1 MSLKQRVLT
10 LMVVGTVLCSPTWA
24 QSSGTTSSEK
34 RVTPAPET
42 WAAGVDVG
50 FANPVG
56 DDDLDVEPF
65 VDGYIEY
72 FFTSNVSL
80 RGMLGLYSF
89 DGPDNPGNGPG
100 DLDLVVVNANVL
112 YQWEGGTVH
121 PFVAGGLGFYDYDQ
135 DFGDEDLEFGFNAGG
150 GVNIY
155 LTKTFAIKVEGDFH
169 GTSAEFLDSFFTAT
183 GGARW
188 LW

>member
-1 MSLKQRVLT
+1 MSLKQRVLAL
-10 LMVVGTVLCSPTWA
+10 LMLAMVLSSPTWA
-24 QSSGTTSSEK
+24 QSSGTASSGK
-34 RVTPAPET
+34 ATTPAAGT
-42 WAAGVDVG
+42 WAGGVDVG
-50 FANPVG
+50 FANPIG

-65 VDGYIEY
+65 GDGYIEY
-72 FFTSNVSL
+72 FFTPNVSL

-89 DGPDNPGNGPG
+89 EGPDGNGPG
-100 DLDLVVVNANVL
+100 DLDLIVFNANVA

-121 PFVAGGLGFYDYDQ
+121 PFVLGGFGFYNYDQ
-135 DFGDEDLEFGFNAGG
+135 DLGDEDLEFGFNAGG

-155 LTKTFAIKVEGDFH
+155 LTNNFAIKVEGDFH
-169 GTSAEFLDSFFTAT
+169 GTSAEGLDSFFTAT

>member
-1 MSLKQRVLT
+1 MSLQQRVIT
-10 LMVVGTVLCSPTWA
+10 TVLAVAVLCVPTLA
-24 QSSGTTSSEK
+24 ESAEAAASEK

-42 WAAGVDVG
+42 WAGGVDVG

-56 DDDLDVEPF
+56 DDNLDAEPF
-65 VDGYIEY
+65 GDGYIEY

-89 DGPDNPGNGPG
+89 DGPENPGNEPG
-100 DLDLVVVNANVL
+100 DLDLVVFTTNFL

-121 PFVAGGLGFYDYDQ
+121 PFVTGGLGFYDYDQ
-135 DFGDEDLEFGFNAGG
+135 DLGDEDLEFGFNAGG

-155 LTKTFAIKVEGDFH
+155 LTNTFAIKIEGDFH

>member
-1 MSLKQRVLT
+1 MSLKHRVQPI
-10 LMVVGTVLCSPTWA
+10 VIAVAVLCFPTLA
-24 QSSGTTSSEK
+24 APADAPATGK
-34 RVTPAPET
+34 PVTPAPET
-42 WAAGVDVG
+42 WAGGVDVG
-50 FANPVG
+50 FANPIG

-89 DGPDNPGNGPG
+89 SGPDNPGNGPG
-100 DLDLVVVNANVL
+100 DLDLVVGTANVI

-121 PFVAGGLGFYDYDQ
+121 PFVTGGLGFYDYNQ
-135 DFGDEDLEFGFNAGG
+135 DDGDDGLEFGFNAGG
-150 GVNIY
+150 GVNFY

-169 GTSAEFLDSFFTAT
+169 GTSAEHLDSFFTAT